1 MSAQIKVLVVASLV
15 TILIRALP
23 FMLGPR
29 LTKSRFLQKF
39 SDVLTPALIGMLVV
53 YCLKDV
59 SFHNNTGI
67 ASAVGVTL
75 CVLTYLWKRNTLVSI
90 ILPTVVYMLILNL
103 L

>member
-1 MSAQIKVLVVASLV
+1 MADQIKVLVITSVV
-15 TILIRALP
+15 TVIIRALP
-23 FMLGPR
+23 FLLGSK

-75 CVLTYLWKRNTLVSI
+75 CVLTYIWKRNTLVSI
-90 ILPTVVYMLILNL
+90 ILPTVVYMLLLNL